1 MEPPQAAGPQTAGP
15 MDHEVAT
22 VAVGGESGAT
32 AAPAR
37 GRASAGLAV
46 GVVALAVFLT
56 ALDQTV
62 VVTALVNMIGDLGVP
77 VTALDRAAWIVSG
90 YLLGYVIVMP
100 LMGRVADLYGR
111 RRIFLLCLGIFA
123 LGSALTALAPTLGA
137 PTPPG
142 TDTLGGVVLAPVYA
156 LTQQALG
163 LAARL
168 GVDTGFPALNVVV
181 AARFLQ
187 AVGGGALVPVAL
199 AVVGDLFGVT
209 RRGLAL
215 GLVGA
220 VPEAGGVLGP
230 LWGAWLTGTWGW
242 RWIFWLN
249 LPLAALLFAGG
260 VFVVPRGKRRREGV
274 DVVGA
279 VLFGAAIACL
289 AIGLGAQAGQAGALA
304 LTAQVSA
311 KPLLLAVAAAL
322 LVVFVVVEARV
333 RWPVIDPA
341 LFRRA
346 ALSAAAALSLLI
358 GAALIVAMVMVPVF
372 VITVL
377 GDDPISGGL
386 ALLRMTALIPVGA
399 LAGGW
404 LAGRAGCRVTATL
417 GCALTAGGLWLMHLW
432 PVHVT
437 WEQITVAA
445 VVAGLGFGLVIAP
458 ISTSAL
464 NAVRST
470 QLGSASALV
479 TVMRMVGM
487 IVGLAALTAWAL
499 ARFKTLV
506 APYPPPLP
514 QAGESA
520 AGYAARVTA
529 YTARV
534 VVPAAHQVY
543 TDVFAVAALLCV
555 LALVPAWLLW
565 RRARSREARA
575 AGMPAYESYVAPMA

>member
-1 MEPPQAAGPQTAGP
+1 MEPPQTPGTTGDAAPGAAPGPAAGMAAARARRSTPDRAGTRRP
-15 MDHEVAT
+15 Y
-22 VAVGGESGAT
+22 
-32 AAPAR
+32 
-37 GRASAGLAV
+37 LAV

-62 VVTALVNMIGDLGVP
+62 VVTALVQMIGDLGVP

-100 LMGRVADLYGR
+100 LMGRVADIYGR

-137 PTPPG
+137 PVPPG
-142 TDTLGGVVLAPVYA
+142 ADTLGGMLLQPLYA
-156 LTQQALG
+156 LTQQALALG
-163 LAARL
+163 ARI
-168 GVDTGFPALNVVV
+168 GMDSGYPALNVVV

-199 AVVGDLFGVT
+199 AVVGDLFGET

-220 VPEAGGVLGP
+220 VTEAGGVLGP

-242 RWIFWLN
+242 QWIFWLN
-249 LPLAALLFAGG
+249 LPLAAVLFAAGA
-260 VFVVPRGKRRREGV
+260 VAVPRGERRREGV

-289 AIGLGAQAGQAGALA
+289 TIGLGAQAGQAGALGLVGHA
-304 LTAQVSA
+304 GAN
-311 KPLLLAVAAAL
+311 PLLLAVSAAL
-322 LVVFVVVEARV
+322 LVAFVVVEARV

-377 GDDPISGGL
+377 GGDPISSGL

-404 LAGRAGCRVTATL
+404 LAGRAGCRVTASV
-417 GCALTAGGLWLMHLW
+417 GCGLTALGLWLMHLW
-432 PVHVT
+432 PVHVG
-437 WEQITVAA
+437 WGEITVAA
-445 VVAGLGFGLVIAP
+445 VAAGLGFGLVIAP

-499 ARFKTLV
+499 ARFKALL
-506 APYPPPLP
+506 APYPAPLP
-514 QAGESA
+514 SPGESA
-520 AGYAARVTA
+520 ASYAAQVNA
-529 YTARV
+529 YGAHV
-534 VVPAAHQVY
+534 IAAAHQVY
-543 TDVFAVAALLCV
+543 TDVFAVAAALCV
-555 LALVPAWLLW
+555 VALVPAWLLW
-565 RRARSREARA
+565 RRRVGA
-575 AGMPAYESYVAPMA
+575 AEGERTAYESYVAPLA